1 MKNILLLLIILFA
14 SCKKED
20 SNPSPQPEPHG
31 LHGYVSFTVDRI
43 KLPTQVA
50 NISIDNIPA
59 GAIIGND
66 TLKVK
71 TKDTLVHTY
80 KVILYDQVLP
90 FDTFYSTFKAED
102 HKTVNVV
109 ITR

>member
-20 SNPSPQPEPHG
+20 SSISTMPIQGN
-31 LHGYVSFTVDRI
+31 VIFTVDRI

-50 NISIDNIPA
+50 VISIDNISA

-66 TLKVK
+66 TLNVK
-71 TKDTLVHTY
+71 TKDTLIHQY
-80 KVILYDQVLP
+80 QVILYDPILP
-90 FDTFYSTFKAED
+90 KDTISGQFKARNRQ
-102 HKTVNVV
+102 TVKVV
-109 ITR
+109 IPNE